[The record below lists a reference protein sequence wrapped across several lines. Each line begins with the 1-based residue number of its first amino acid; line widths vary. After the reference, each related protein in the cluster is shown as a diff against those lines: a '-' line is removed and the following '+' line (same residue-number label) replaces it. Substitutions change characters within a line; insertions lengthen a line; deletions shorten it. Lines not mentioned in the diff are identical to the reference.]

1 MARLYE
7 IQCASSH
14 ERLQTTIRTID
25 VAADALWPLAL
36 GTPKL
41 VIIIK

>member
-7 IQCASSH
+7 IQCPSSH
-14 ERLQTTIRTID
+14 ERLQTTICTID

-36 GTPKL
+36 GMPII